1 MEKQHSRVDRENI
14 ECVATL
20 IEPLRDCCIALLKC
34 LSDES
39 NCITERMAPQE
50 NYEICEYRKLN
61 NARIW

>member
-39 NCITERMAPQE
+39 NCITERMTR
-50 NYEICEYRKLN
+50 ICEYGKLKQ
-61 NARIW
+61 RSYLVIKY